1 MAELEA
7 SAGAAAPAPAPERI
21 SIDAVIFDLDG
32 TLLDY
37 EGLSHE
43 LLKAPLEARG
53 VEGFTWDLQA
63 SIVGSRPERWSEQI
77 LEALDV
83 PRDVLTPEA
92 YVADY
97 MAELEGRY
105 GEIEPIAG
113 AQNLVDA
120 LLARGV
126 PLALAT
132 STPRASFDKKMA
144 HHPELLYAMSA
155 VVTGDDVSEVY
166 SEADPA
172 ETYTLRVVDDG
183 PLGMELQFCD
193 EGFRVEAVVGGAAL
207 REGVAAQDVIVA
219 IQGKSCALRD
229 WPEAAYAPEIF
240 FAPRPLVLTM
250 ARARKFAPSPRRPP
264 AGDSLLDVVHSLEL
278 LDSLDAPP
286 PPPPP
291 KRRFARW
298 QLASHGRW
306 VPAAEADDDAPN
318 SVLSDDDGG
327 GDDDDDEPPPDAR
340 YDDDGAW
347 SDASWSDADELGSRT
362 P

>member
-113 AQNLVDA
+113 AQKLVDA

-155 VVTGDDVSEVY
+155 VVTGGDDS
-166 SEADPA
+166 
-172 ETYTLRVVDDG
+172 
-183 PLGMELQFCD
+183 PLGIR
-193 EGFRVEAVVGGAAL
+193 G
-207 REGVAAQDVIVA
+207 
-219 IQGKSCALRD
+219 
-229 WPEAAYAPEIF
+229 
-240 FAPRPLVLTM
+240 
-250 ARARKFAPSPRRPP
+250 ARA
-264 AGDSLLDVVHSLEL
+264 AGCFTVAL
-278 LDSLDAPP
+278 
-286 PPPPP
+286 
-291 KRRFARW
+291 
-298 QLASHGRW
+298 
-306 VPAAEADDDAPN
+306 
-318 SVLSDDDGG
+318 
-327 GDDDDDEPPPDAR
+327 PDAR
-340 YDDDGAW
+340 MPANAARLAGLRPTFVCDRAADFDQDARLDFTKRGALAFMEEDCIRW
-347 SDASWSDADELGSRT
+347 QGA
-362 P
+362 

>member
-63 SIVGSRPERWSEQI
+63 SIVGSRPERWSAQI

-113 AQNLVDA
+113 AQKLVDA

-155 VVTGDDVSEVY
+155 VVTGDDVQHGKPAPDAFVRAAERLGV
-166 SEADPA
+166 DPA
-172 ETYTLRVVDDG
+172 RCVVFEDS
-183 PLGMELQFCD
+183 PLGIR
-193 EGFRVEAVVGGAAL
+193 G
-207 REGVAAQDVIVA
+207 
-219 IQGKSCALRD
+219 
-229 WPEAAYAPEIF
+229 
-240 FAPRPLVLTM
+240 
-250 ARARKFAPSPRRPP
+250 ARA
-264 AGDSLLDVVHSLEL
+264 AGCFTVAL
-278 LDSLDAPP
+278 
-286 PPPPP
+286 
-291 KRRFARW
+291 
-298 QLASHGRW
+298 
-306 VPAAEADDDAPN
+306 
-318 SVLSDDDGG
+318 
-327 GDDDDDEPPPDAR
+327 PDAR
-340 YDDDGAW
+340 MPANAARLAGLRPTFVCDRLADFDQDARLDFTKRGALAFMEEDCIRW
-347 SDASWSDADELGSRT
+347 QGA
-362 P
+362 

>member
-7 SAGAAAPAPAPERI
+7 SAGAAAPAPASERI

-113 AQNLVDA
+113 AQKLVDA

-155 VVTGDDVSEVY
+155 
-166 SEADPA
+166 
-172 ETYTLRVVDDG
+172 L
-183 PLGMELQFCD
+183 
-193 EGFRVEAVVGGAAL
+193 
-207 REGVAAQDVIVA
+207 
-219 IQGKSCALRD
+219 
-229 WPEAAYAPEIF
+229 
-240 FAPRPLVLTM
+240 
-250 ARARKFAPSPRRPP
+250 
-264 AGDSLLDVVHSLEL
+264 SLIHI
-278 LDSLDAPP
+278 
-286 PPPPP
+286 
-291 KRRFARW
+291 
-298 QLASHGRW
+298 
-306 VPAAEADDDAPN
+306 
-318 SVLSDDDGG
+318 
-327 GDDDDDEPPPDAR
+327 
-340 YDDDGAW
+340 
-347 SDASWSDADELGSRT
+347 
-362 P
+362 